1 MSDELDEHDDGFVQL
16 STGTEAGVA
25 AFFLSAP
32 FLGMASAMLGL
43 GEAGII
49 GAAIGGGALGLLAK
63 VAIDGNAG
71 KQMPGT
77 TLPGMARL
85 RSANWRALFASPD
98 IGEEVQAPSSHDADE
113 QSYDESGEYMVLSP
127 TLRPHADRIFSG
139 RKVLIGES
147 DAGKSN
153 TVAVICEEIARFGAP
168 LFLLDTEDE
177 YRALC
182 DKRYFP
188 RPVWVDRERIPHT
201 QAYDFAQWAM
211 NKRVQVIINLQSYE
225 DDEAAWLM
233 IDLIK
238 GIRAWEESHDRIPC
252 EIILDEATV
261 WLPQNVA
268 ESTLSRIMVND
279 PEAGEESKQVSLL
292 ALLQRAFFSVV
303 VRRGRKRG
311 MGFTFAA
318 QRIAEIDKR
327 ALQASWLF
335 LMRQV
340 QNADLKAYREYGIG
354 ASQVVSLAQGE
365 AFVLAQ
371 GKAMERHQFRLRKSP
386 HGAHAPGLAELRKAV
401 SAVSTGNGPGNNG
414 NTGGNSVETRP
425 VADATNIIRDVFP
438 VSEDGN
444 GDHVSTGD
452 SLPVSV
458 ETRKRIQDM
467 KEAGYPDREIA
478 HLVGL
483 SGRKYTL
490 YRQVVATLGYTREA

>member
-1 MSDELDEHDDGFVQL
+1 MSEDEEEYGGFLDMKP
-16 STGTEAGVA
+16 STEIGIA
-25 AFFLSAP
+25 AFFVALPA
-32 FLGMASAMLGL
+32 LGMLAEILRL
-43 GEAGII
+43 GEAGLVVGAV
-49 GAAIGGGALGLLAK
+49 GAATLGVVGKHL
-63 VAIDGNAG
+63 VEAG
-71 KQMPGT
+71 HTPHKRV
-77 TLPGMARL
+77 LERL
-85 RSANWRALFASPD
+85 RSANWGALIAPL
-98 IGEEVQAPSSHDADE
+98 EEDE
-113 QSYDESGEYMVLSP
+113 PERLVTREPRTVEQTSKDRSEYMDFGP
-127 TLRPHADRIFSG
+127 TLRPHADFIFSG

-153 TVAVICEEIARFGAP
+153 NVAVIAEEIAKFGAP

-182 DKRYFP
+182 DTRYFP
-188 RPVWVDRERIPHT
+188 RPVWVDRTRIPHA
-201 QAYDFAQWAM
+201 QAYEFAWWAM
-211 NKRVQVIINLQSYE
+211 ERRTQVVVNLQSYE
-225 DDEAAWLM
+225 DDEAAWFM
-233 IDLIK
+233 IGLIG

-261 WLPQNVA
+261 WLPQTVA

-425 VADATNIIRDVFP
+425 VAEATNVIRDAFP
-438 VSEDGN
+438 VSRSGNDGDLSA
-444 GDHVSTGD
+444 GDD
-452 SLPVSV
+452 LPVSV
-458 ETRKRIQDM
+458 ETRKHIQQM